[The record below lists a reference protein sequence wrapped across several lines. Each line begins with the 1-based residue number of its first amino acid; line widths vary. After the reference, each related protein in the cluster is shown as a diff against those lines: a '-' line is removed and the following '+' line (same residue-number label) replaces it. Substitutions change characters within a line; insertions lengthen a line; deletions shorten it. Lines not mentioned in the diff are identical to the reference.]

1 MRVKDVDYNGLG
13 PFLEGKK
20 IIFFGAG
27 AYLKSV
33 EMPVFENHKKDVL
46 YIVDNNAQ
54 GKRRILEKTYNVFKP
69 SRIKEESEECVVVL
83 LSPIYALDM

>member
-1 MRVKDVDYNGLG
+1 MRVKYVDYNGLG

-46 YIVDNNAQ
+46 YIVDNKYHQ
-54 GKRRILEKTYNVFKP
+54 KQKTLIFRPFEINNKKLLYVFLIAADEGIEP
-69 SRIKEESEECVVVL
+69 
-83 LSPIYALDM
+83 LSTA